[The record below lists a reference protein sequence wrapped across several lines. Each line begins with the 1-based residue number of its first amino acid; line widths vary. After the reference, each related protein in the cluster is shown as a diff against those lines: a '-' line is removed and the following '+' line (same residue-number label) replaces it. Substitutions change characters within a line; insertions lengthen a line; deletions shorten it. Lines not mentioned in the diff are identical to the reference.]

1 MSNSSLFIHGMAKI
15 HEIGLDL
22 QQSAVMCKNG
32 RRLLAQTKTA
42 LTTHGL
48 VIRAK
53 HRKRQ
58 LYRGIAADL
67 TEIQLILSNERHLR
81 DALNEGDFP
90 RAIALCVACHASLR
104 AYEQF
109 TCLAS
114 FQSYV
119 QSSWELLQRRVE
131 SAVRDV
137 VRKFDATTYERVLVA
152 HRRMGRG
159 YHVIER
165 LQRQFIDTINE
176 NTKNALYAHVLQ
188 SERNAMR
195 AEELKAMNFKN
206 LAEALDDKFFVE
218 CLHTILEYMAD
229 LLFVHWQMS
238 KWHERRAAADAAADA
253 AAAAKQAPKQ
263 KKALAAKRAAAAAAD
278 RDDDDDDD
286 DDGGRADD
294 DENDDGDD
302 DDTDAK
308 YFAGLGESLSR
319 FRKTMWDKIQR
330 KVAAILSTSQLA
342 NYKIDEFLHVL
353 DSIYRFIAI
362 GEAFSGCD
370 SDHMRRSIKL
380 QSKQYFENMH
390 KRRMEDLSIML
401 ANEHWH
407 PCPVA
412 DDFELDRI
420 KEFAPMSASTLL
432 AGTARA
438 DGDTS
443 SAAAAASD
451 AERIFAEQARSG
463 NPFSKA
469 ALQAAAAA
477 ASKARRE
484 VQLPAAS
491 ADGGGASAQA
501 AAVVATPA
509 SAADADATDEGEK
522 RNFLTSTCINVAKFI
537 GKYVQMMQI
546 LEPISYQIFVGL
558 EQIYN
563 FYLYAVF
570 KFFIE
575 SVPVPGCFAEL
586 PALQHKA
593 LPAELRQV
601 LAAFSAKLDELGAW
615 GKGLLP
621 RMDESVTARLADAN
635 GCYGAAKRAVALES
649 LCVLAEATRRLK
661 PRLAQLLAARPGADK
676 KLKEFMASS
685 VAHVPALRRHGYVV
699 LSSVVLPFENLC
711 RLVENTNW
719 ATTKNVETQCNDY
732 VARYREEYRLFA
744 VRAQTLQQEG
754 AIPRAVFLL
763 LWRQAVSR
771 GMDTLIE
778 GFARA
783 KKCTDQGQ
791 LLRKLDLQELC
802 SELNSLVP
810 KQAGRPLPRHEDV
823 ALYIRAYYQ
832 EADHFLPFVKE
843 HNTKFT
849 QKQILSVINQGF
861 GKDMKK
867 PNRKD
872 LEKTIEEIYAMQ
884 EAAAAA
890 VVAAAAAATAATMT
904 ASTTPTLQPR
914 AAAATAPAAAPA
926 VPATAATTAPK
937 ATAVP
942 VAAAPSTATV
952 PPKASAS
959 ASAAAAAVPAT
970 AAPTAPKAT
979 AVPVAAAPSTATA
992 PPKASAP
999 ASTAAPAAAAPAV
1012 IGKK

>member
-53 HRKRQ
+53 HRKRE

-238 KWHERRAAADAAADA
+238 KWHERRAAADAADA

-263 KKALAAKRAAAAAAD
+263 KKALAAKRAAAAAAAD
-278 RDDDDDDD
+278 NDDD
-286 DDGGRADD
+286 DDGGRSDD
-294 DENDDGDD
+294 DNENDDD
-302 DDTDAK
+302 DDTDSK

-484 VQLPAAS
+484 VQLPAAG
-491 ADGGGASAQA
+491 ADASAQA
-501 AAVVATPA
+501 AAVAAATPA

-537 GKYVQMMQI
+537 GKYLQMMQI

-570 KFFIE
+570 KFFVE

-593 LPAELRQV
+593 LPGELRQV

-890 VVAAAAAATAATMT
+890 VVAAAAAATAA
-904 ASTTPTLQPR
+904 ALTPTLQPR
-914 AAAATAPAAAPA
+914 AAE
-926 VPATAATTAPK
+926 
-937 ATAVP
+937 
-942 VAAAPSTATV
+942 
-952 PPKASAS
+952 
-959 ASAAAAAVPAT
+959 AAAAA
-970 AAPTAPKAT
+970 PKV
-979 AVPVAAAPSTATA
+979 AVAPSTATA

-999 ASTAAPAAAAPAV
+999 ASAAPAV